1 MNTIGKLVMM
11 ANQIAANRMH
21 EPDPAAATAHHIR
34 LYWDPRMKRIIQEN
48 GSEGLTP
55 AAAAAIGQLA
65 EAHDGV

>member
-1 MNTIGKLVMM
+1 MSSVEKLVMM

-34 LYWDPRMKRIIQEN
+34 LYWDPRMKRLIREH

-55 AAAAAIGQLA
+55 TAAAAIGLLT
-65 EAHDGV
+65 ETHDA